1 MNRKMRITKVISTI
15 CVCVLAIIAFI
26 VFIGQINKQ
35 NMWLYICSYWGVLT
49 IKNIA
54 DVLTG
59 TRSKNDS
66 IK

>member
-1 MNRKMRITKVISTI
+1 MRITKVISTI

-35 NMWLYICSYWGVLT
+35 NMWLYICSYWCVLT

-59 TRSKNDS
+59 TRSK
-66 IK
+66 K

>member
-49 IKNIA
+49 IFLLKFVI
-54 DVLTG
+54 
-59 TRSKNDS
+59 
-66 IK
+66 I